1 MPRRNVH
8 TQRQS
13 KKRSSARATSTGPR
27 ENRQQR
33 DTSRTQV
40 TTPTNATGLPI
51 ATGATTARRSV
62 RPYQAGVATS
72 RARTPSRSVFALSRA
87 QEYAF
92 IREDMRRLL
101 LTSGVLVVVM
111 IALLFLIDR

>member
-8 TQRQS
+8 AQRQS
-13 KKRSSARATSTGPR
+13 KKRGTARATSAAARQNRQPR
-27 ENRQQR
+27 E
-33 DTSRTQV
+33 TSRTQV
-40 TTPTNATGLPI
+40 ADSSVATGQ
-51 ATGATTARRSV
+51 AATTGPTAARRSV
-62 RPYQAGVATS
+62 RPYQPGVATS
-72 RARTPSRSVFALSRA
+72 RVRMPSRSGFALSRA

-92 IREDMRRLL
+92 IREDMKRLL

>member
-1 MPRRNVH
+1 
-8 TQRQS
+8 
-13 KKRSSARATSTGPR
+13 
-27 ENRQQR
+27 
-33 DTSRTQV
+33 
-40 TTPTNATGLPI
+40 
-51 ATGATTARRSV
+51 
-62 RPYQAGVATS
+62 VATS

-87 QEYAF
+87 QEYTF